1 MINAISK
8 EAAHKLQNKILS
20 ANVPLA
26 VFVLYGS
33 WSATKVS
40 TASFADQC
48 RRTPERL
55 MGVYTLDA
63 SLQEMAEDF
72 AEAGVK

>member
-8 EAAHKLQNKILS
+8 EAANKLQNKILG
-20 ANVPLA
+20 AKVPLA

-33 WSATKVS
+33 WTATKVT
-40 TASFADQC
+40 TASFVEQC

-55 MGVYTLDA
+55 MGVYTIDA
-63 SLQEMAEDF
+63 GLQELAEDF

>member
-1 MINAISK
+1 MINVISR
-8 EAAHKLQNKILS
+8 EAANKLQNKILS

-33 WSATKVS
+33 WTATKVT

-48 RRTPERL
+48 RKTPERL

-63 SLQEMAEDF
+63 SITELAEDF
-72 AEAGVK
+72 HEAGVR

>member
-8 EAAHKLQNKILS
+8 EAANKLQNKILG
-20 ANVPLA
+20 AKVPLA

-33 WSATKVS
+33 WAATKVT
-40 TASFADQC
+40 TASFVEQC

-55 MGVYTLDA
+55 MGVYTIDA
-63 SLQEMAEDF
+63 SVSDIAEDF
-72 AEAGVK
+72 HESGVR

>member
-8 EAAHKLQNKILS
+8 EAANKLQNKILG
-20 ANVPLA
+20 AKVPLA

-33 WSATKVS
+33 WTATKVT
-40 TASFADQC
+40 TASFAEQC

-55 MGVYTLDA
+55 MGVYTIDA
-63 SLQEMAEDF
+63 GLQGLAEDF
-72 AEAGVK
+72 NDAGVR

>member
-8 EAAHKLQNKILS
+8 EAANKLQNKIMS
-20 ANVPLA
+20 AKVPLA

-33 WSATKVS
+33 WTATKIT
-40 TASFADQC
+40 TASFVEQC

-55 MGVYTLDA
+55 MGVYTIEA
-63 SLQEMAEDF
+63 GLQELAEDF
-72 AEAGVK
+72 YEAGVR

>member
-33 WSATKVS
+33 WSATKVT

-55 MGVYTLDA
+55 MGVYTIDA
-63 SLQEMAEDF
+63 GLQELAEDF
-72 AEAGVK
+72 AAAGVK